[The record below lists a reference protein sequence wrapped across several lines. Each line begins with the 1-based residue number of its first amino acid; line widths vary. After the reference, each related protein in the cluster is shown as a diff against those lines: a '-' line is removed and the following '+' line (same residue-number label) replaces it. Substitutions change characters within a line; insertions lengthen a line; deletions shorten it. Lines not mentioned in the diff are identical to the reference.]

1 MIDGLNNE
9 KRVGKQN
16 KVKQRHGS
24 VKKKSQMTLLCIVF
38 LSLLRRKSV
47 FRQEIFSNWEGI

>member
-1 MIDGLNNE
+1 MIDDLNYE

-24 VKKKSQMTLLCIVF
+24 VKKKKKKGPNDFSLYSFPVLTQKKKWLLPRNI
-38 LSLLRRKSV
+38 
-47 FRQEIFSNWEGI
+47 